1 MLLKKIG
8 ATSPNWQLRVLIQI
22 LRGRKV
28 PATGCTGKLGL
39 VNMKREKM
47 NQNNQKNGV
56 CDLIVEITNSLKSC
70 DLIGYSIYNG
80 YYSGGTIIIDCLGRM
95 GLDEVLDM
103 LDKTAKRIQ
112 KVVDE
117 TKEATWK
124 QSAIYEQIM
133 QAPEASDEQK
143 IKAFIKKTRYLDQL
157 ETLNSQLS
165 LLYTLQIFAFKVK
178 VLEVTVEKMNEQ
190 LVKSGILLKTGE
202 LDEVKK
208 NIDALKILIEAQ
220 YESMKEIRETKTR
233 ALDYIK

>member
-1 MLLKKIG
+1 MF
-8 ATSPNWQLRVLIQI
+8 
-22 LRGRKV
+22 GR
-28 PATGCTGKLGL
+28 
-39 VNMKREKM
+39 EW
-47 NQNNQKNGV
+47 
-56 CDLIVEITNSLKSC
+56 
-70 DLIGYSIYNG
+70 
-80 YYSGGTIIIDCLGRM
+80 

-117 TKEATWK
+117 TKEATSK
-124 QSAIYEQIM
+124 QSALYQQIM
-133 QAPEASDEQK
+133 QAPDASDDQK

-165 LLYTLQIFAFKVK
+165 LLYMLQIFAFKVN
-178 VLEVTVEKMNEQ
+178 VLQVTVEKMNEQ
-190 LVKSGILLKTGE
+190 LVKSGILLKTSE

-220 YESMKEIRETKTR
+220 YESMKEIRETKTK